1 MEAPN
6 VAPRSDA
13 IDGFP
18 LPMRLLGSKLLLHA
32 PSRESPISKSF
43 EYAHMLMFEWILLLL
58 FAAVVLT
65 NLAERLAV
73 PYPSLLAVAGTGLA
87 FLPFAPQIRIEPEL
101 ALALFVAPALL
112 DAAFDTSPRDLRRNA
127 VPIASMAVVAVVLT
141 AAVVAFLGWR
151 FAGLPIAA
159 AIALGAIV
167 SPPDPVAA
175 NEVLRHLRIPQRIGL
190 VLQGEGLLN
199 DATALLIYRAAVI
212 AAAGSFSLV
221 SDAPILVL
229 AAVASLAAGY
239 VLARLYLIASAFVRD
254 PSSSTVLQFVGT
266 FGVWLLSERLTLSPV
281 ITLVVYAMTLAQAAP
296 GRLGPRLRVSS
307 YSVWET
313 AVFVVNVLAFV
324 LMGLQARTIIERLS
338 PEQRWSSLVF
348 GLSVLAVVIVVRIA
362 WLATYRAIVATIRR
376 WRPGLADRLASRDP
390 RGAIVMGWSGM
401 RGLITLA
408 TAFALPQQ
416 FPRRDLIVLC
426 AFCVVLGT
434 LVIQGFTLRPL
445 LRLLRFEDDGAVE
458 RDLSR
463 ARVIVMQAALD
474 SLDGET
480 SPAAATVRE
489 QYAAAR
495 KVAEDQHEP
504 QGATKYDELR
514 LRAIAAQRAA
524 LQRLRTRGEIGDEAF
539 RRIQEELDWS
549 ELDAAPAGS
558 FQSLAS

>member
-1 MEAPN
+1 
-6 VAPRSDA
+6 
-13 IDGFP
+13 
-18 LPMRLLGSKLLLHA
+18 
-32 PSRESPISKSF
+32 
-43 EYAHMLMFEWILLLL
+43 MLMFEWILLLL

-73 PYPSLLAVAGTGLA
+73 PYPSLLAIAGAGLA

-112 DAAFDTSPRDLRRNA
+112 DAAFDTSPRDLRSNA
-127 VPIASMAVVAVVLT
+127 IPIASMAVVAVVLT

-159 AIALGAIV
+159 AIALGAIA

-199 DATALLIYRAAVI
+199 DATVLLIYRAAVT

-221 SDAPILVL
+221 GDAPILVL

-239 VLARLYLIASAFVRD
+239 VLARLFLIASAFVRD
-254 PSSSTVLQFVGT
+254 PASSTVLQFVST
-266 FGVWLLSERLTLSPV
+266 FGLWLLSERLTLSPI
-281 ITLVVYAMTLAQAAP
+281 ITIVVYAMTLAQAAP

-338 PEQRWSSLVF
+338 PEQRWGSLGF

-362 WLATYRAIVATIRR
+362 WLAVYRAIVATIRL
-376 WRPGLADRLASRDP
+376 WCPGLADRLASRDP

-416 FPRRDLIVLC
+416 FPGRDLIVLC
-426 AFCVVLGT
+426 AFCVVFGT

-445 LRLLRFEDDGAVE
+445 LRLLRFQVDGTVD

-504 QGATKYDELR
+504 QAATKYDELR

>member
-1 MEAPN
+1 M
-6 VAPRSDA
+6 
-13 IDGFP
+13 
-18 LPMRLLGSKLLLHA
+18 
-32 PSRESPISKSF
+32 
-43 EYAHMLMFEWILLLL
+43 LL

-65 NLAERLAV
+65 NVAERLAV
-73 PYPSLLAVAGTGLA
+73 PYPSLLAIAGAGLA

-112 DAAFDTSPRDLRRNA
+112 DAAFDTSPRDLRSNA
-127 VPIASMAVVAVVLT
+127 IPIAAMAVVAVMLT

-221 SDAPILVL
+221 GDAPILVL

-254 PSSSTVLQFVGT
+254 PASSTVLQFIST
-266 FGVWLLSERLTLSPV
+266 FGVWLLSESLTLSPI
-281 ITLVVYAMTLAQAAP
+281 ITIVVYAMTLAQAAP
-296 GRLGPRLRVSS
+296 RRLGPRLRISS

-338 PEQRWSSLVF
+338 PEQRWGSLVF
-348 GLSVLAVVIVVRIA
+348 ALSVLAVVIMVRIA
-362 WLATYRAIVATIRR
+362 WLAVYRAIVATIRR

-390 RGAIVMGWSGM
+390 RGAIVIGWSGM

-416 FPRRDLIVLC
+416 FPGRDLIALC
-426 AFCVVLGT
+426 AFCVVVGT

-445 LRLLRFEDDGAVE
+445 LRLLRFQDDGAVE

-495 KVAEDQHEP
+495 KVAQDQHQP
-504 QGATKYDELR
+504 QAATKYDELR

-524 LQRLRTRGEIGDEAF
+524 LHRLRARSEIGDEAF
-539 RRIQEELDWS
+539 HRIQEELDWS

-558 FQSLAS
+558 FQSLAN

>member
-1 MEAPN
+1 
-6 VAPRSDA
+6 
-13 IDGFP
+13 
-18 LPMRLLGSKLLLHA
+18 
-32 PSRESPISKSF
+32 
-43 EYAHMLMFEWILLLL
+43 MLMFEWILLLL
-58 FAAVVLT
+58 FVAVVLT

-127 VPIASMAVVAVVLT
+127 VPIASMAVLAVVLT

-266 FGVWLLSERLTLSPV
+266 FGVWLLSERLTLSPI

-296 GRLGPRLRVSS
+296 GRLGRACASAPIRCGRRRSS
-307 YSVWET
+307 S
-313 AVFVVNVLAFV
+313 
-324 LMGLQARTIIERLS
+324 
-338 PEQRWSSLVF
+338 
-348 GLSVLAVVIVVRIA
+348 
-362 WLATYRAIVATIRR
+362 
-376 WRPGLADRLASRDP
+376 
-390 RGAIVMGWSGM
+390 
-401 RGLITLA
+401 
-408 TAFALPQQ
+408 
-416 FPRRDLIVLC
+416 
-426 AFCVVLGT
+426 
-434 LVIQGFTLRPL
+434 
-445 LRLLRFEDDGAVE
+445 
-458 RDLSR
+458 
-463 ARVIVMQAALD
+463 
-474 SLDGET
+474 
-480 SPAAATVRE
+480 
-489 QYAAAR
+489 
-495 KVAEDQHEP
+495 
-504 QGATKYDELR
+504 
-514 LRAIAAQRAA
+514 
-524 LQRLRTRGEIGDEAF
+524 
-539 RRIQEELDWS
+539 
-549 ELDAAPAGS
+549 
-558 FQSLAS
+558 